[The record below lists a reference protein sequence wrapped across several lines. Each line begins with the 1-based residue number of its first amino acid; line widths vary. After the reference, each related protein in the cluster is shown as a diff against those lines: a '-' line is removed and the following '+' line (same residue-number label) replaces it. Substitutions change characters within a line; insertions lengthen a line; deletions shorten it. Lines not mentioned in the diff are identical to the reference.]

1 MDKIH
6 WWFFK
11 EYICLVGWYCISI
24 VFIFLLEEILE
35 CVGGLVDTQVIG
47 GYLLV
52 VFSGF

>member
-1 MDKIH
+1 M
-6 WWFFK
+6 
-11 EYICLVGWYCISI
+11 GWYCIAI